1 MAEEKSLSKRGEIMK
16 WPFIMTLSLVFLLI
30 LTSCAETSTLE
41 KIGMITTVGYDKGEG
56 EKINTTTLIL
66 ETDPQSMDSTNVISS
81 RSLTSKG
88 ARIESNL
95 KSPKK
100 LESGQLR
107 VALYGEDVAKDGLI
121 NLADTLSRDH
131 SISDLTFLAIVEG
144 SAGDLLK
151 HKYPQFSDAGQYVY
165 KEIEQ
170 NIRGEVIPSP
180 TLHETLHDY
189 YSIGVDPVLPL
200 LKLEDDMINI
210 TGMALL
216 KGDKMV
222 GRISPSDSF
231 YVKLVSDRFKAGS
244 FEITFKNGEKEPLMP
259 SLPPSTDIA
268 IALDTIRSKSN
279 IELINPASLD
289 FDLNIHINARLQEI
303 NRDIDLKENKNLDL
317 IEKKLSKKITK
328 EIDQLIQYSQSK
340 QSDVFG
346 FGEEYRTKE
355 SHSDLTDEKWHD
367 MYKDINV
374 KVNTEFVII
383 RTGVVE

>member
-1 MAEEKSLSKRGEIMK
+1 MKRILN
-16 WPFIMTLSLVFLLI
+16 MTLSLIFLLI
-30 LTSCAETSTLE
+30 LTSCAESSTLE
-41 KIGMITTVGYDKGEG
+41 KIGMITTVGYDKGED
-56 EKINTTTLIL
+56 EEINTTTLIL

-107 VALYGEDVAKDGLI
+107 VALFGEDLAKDGLF

-144 SAGDLLK
+144 NAGDLIK

-170 NIRGEVIPSP
+170 NIKGEVISSP
-180 TLHETLHDY
+180 TLHETVHDY
-189 YSIGVDPVLPL
+189 YSVGVDPLLPL

-216 KGDKMV
+216 NGDKMV

-231 YVKLVSDRFKAGS
+231 YVKLVSDRFKAGN
-244 FEITFKNGEKEPLMP
+244 FEITFKNGEEDVLFP
-259 SLPPSTDIA
+259 SLPPSADIA
-268 IALDTIRSKSN
+268 VALDTIKSKST
-279 IELINPASLD
+279 IELIDPDSMTFN
-289 FDLNIHINARLQEI
+289 LNIHINARLQEI
-303 NRDIDLKENKNLDL
+303 NRDINLSKNKNLEL
-317 IEKKLSKKITK
+317 IEKKISKKITK
-328 EIDQLIQYSQSK
+328 EIEQLIQYSQSK

-355 SHSDLTDEKWHD
+355 GHSKLTDEEWHD
-367 MYKDINV
+367 RFKDINV
-374 KVNTEFVII
+374 KVNTKFVII

>member
-1 MAEEKSLSKRGEIMK
+1 MKRFFLVT
-16 WPFIMTLSLVFLLI
+16 PFFFSLLI
-30 LTSCAETSTLE
+30 LSSCAETSTLE
-41 KIGMITTVGYDKGEG
+41 KIGMITTVGYDKGED
-56 EKINTTTLIL
+56 EKIDTTTLIL

-100 LESGQLR
+100 LASGQLR
-107 VALYGEDVAKDGLI
+107 VALYGEDLAKDGLI

-151 HKYPQFSDAGQYVY
+151 HKYSQFSDAGQYVY

-170 NIRGEVIPSP
+170 NIKGEVIPSP

-189 YSIGVDPVLPL
+189 YSIGVDPLLPL

-210 TGMALL
+210 TGMAIL

-231 YVKLVSDRFKAGS
+231 YVKLVSDRFKAGN
-244 FEITFKNGEKEPLMP
+244 FEITFKNGEKEALMP
-259 SLPPSTDIA
+259 SLPASTDIA
-268 IALDTIRSKSN
+268 IALDTIKSKSK
-279 IELINPASLD
+279 IELKDQNSLA
-289 FDLNIHINARLQEI
+289 FNLNIHINARLQEI
-303 NRDIDLKENKNLDL
+303 NRDIDLKNNENLEL
-317 IEKKLSKKITK
+317 IEKKLRKKITK
-328 EIDQLIQYSQSK
+328 EIEDLIAYSQSK
-340 QSDVFG
+340 SSDVFG
-346 FGEEYRTKE
+346 FGEEYRTKAI
-355 SHSDLTDEKWHD
+355 HSNLTDDEWHD
-367 MYKDINV
+367 MFKDIKV
-374 KVNTEFVII
+374 KVNTDFVII

>member
-16 WPFIMTLSLVFLLI
+16 RRFIMTLSLVFLLI

-41 KIGMITTVGYDKGEG
+41 KIGMITTVGYDKGED

-81 RSLTSKG
+81 QSLTSKG

-107 VALYGEDVAKDGLI
+107 VALFGEDVAKDGLI

-180 TLHETLHDY
+180 TLHEMLHDY
-189 YSIGVDPVLPL
+189 YSIGVDPLLPL

-231 YVKLVSDRFKAGS
+231 YVKLVSDRFKAGN
-244 FEITFKNGEKEPLMP
+244 FEITFKNGEKEPLLP

-268 IALDTIRSKSN
+268 IALDTIKSKSN
-279 IELINPASLD
+279 IELNESASLD

-317 IEKKLSKKITK
+317 IERKLRNKITK
-328 EIDQLIQYSQSK
+328 EIEQLIRYAQSK

-355 SHSDLTDEKWHD
+355 AHSDLTDEQWHD
-367 MYKDINV
+367 MYKNINV